1 VSVTELTND
10 TARRLFLQRHALLE
24 PPAGPAKGAALADLI
39 ERLGFVQVDS
49 VNTLAR
55 AHDLILWSR
64 RPTYRPA
71 SLRWIN
77 DRARATFEHWTHD
90 ASIIP
95 MAFHQ
100 HWRLRFARD
109 RDRLHGRWKDWHGDR
124 FHGELDRVLAHVSDN
139 GPVSSGDFAGERA
152 EKSTGWWDWHPSKTA
167 LEYLWRSGD
176 LAVTRREGFRKLYD
190 LSERVVPPEVLN
202 ARTPDVAETV
212 DWACSAALD
221 RLGFATSGELA
232 AFWDLVTPSEAK
244 DWVVEAR
251 ASGRV
256 IDVAVA
262 CVDGSLRRSVAWP
275 GTVEEA
281 AGAGGPRAADARPQP
296 LRPGTER
303 PQAGGAPFR
312 LPLPHRDLRAGG
324 AAALRLLRLP
334 GAGGDAAGGPDRH
347 GRRDRADLPDGARLL
362 ARGGCAH
369 GIGPQPEVVRRDRT
383 RRAAGRL
390 RGRGVRTRLAQGFSL
405 GFRVVLHRWTGG
417 TPVAFRGGYPRIGM

>member
-24 PPAGPAKGAALADLI
+24 PPAGPAKGAALADLV

-71 SLRWIN
+71 ALRWMN

-95 MAFHQ
+95 MAFHP

-176 LAVTRREGFRKLYD
+176 LSVTRREGFRKLYD
-190 LSERVVPPEVLN
+190 LRARGAARGAERADPG
-202 ARTPDVAETV
+202 RGGDG
-212 DWACSAALD
+212 
-221 RLGFATSGELA
+221 RLGLFCGARPAGLRHERRTGGVLGP
-232 AFWDLVTPSEAK
+232 VTPSEAK

-256 IDVAVA
+256 IDVDVA

-281 AGAGGPRAADARPQP
+281 AALADPGPRMRV
-296 LRPGTER
+296 LS
-303 PQAGGAPFR
+303 PFD
-312 LPLPHRDLRAGG
+312 P
-324 AAALRLLRLP
+324 ALRDRKRAERLFGFHYRIEIFVP
-334 GAGGDAAGGPDRH
+334 EAQ
-347 GRRDRADLPDGARLL
+347 RRYGYYVFPVLEG
-362 ARGGCAH
+362 
-369 GIGPQPEVVRRDRT
+369 
-383 RRAAGRL
+383 
-390 RGRGVRTRLAQGFSL
+390 TRLAGRIDMAAGTGRTCLTVRAFWPEAGVRMGSGRSRRL
-405 GFRVVLHRWTGG
+405 SDEIERVARLAGCGDVVFEPGWLKAS
-417 TPVAFRGGYPRIGM
+417 P